1 MKFKIPTEGGDEE
14 INMAPMIDMV
24 FLLLIFFMVASHL
37 TALER
42 IPVEL
47 PVADK
52 AKVPEEARDRQLIT
66 VLAQEDGGAS
76 YFMNLQTMDI
86 KELSAE
92 IARLYE
98 ADENL
103 RIYLRAGR
111 QVRHKHIKA
120 VMEACAE
127 AGIADIIFGTYESGN

>member
-1 MKFKIPTEGGDEE
+1 MQFKIPTEGGDDE

-42 IPVEL
+42 VPVSL

-52 AKVPEEARDRQLIT
+52 AKVPEEAHDRQMIT
-66 VLAQEDGGAS
+66 VLAEKDGAAG
-76 YFMNLQTMDI
+76 YYMNLQKMDI
-86 KELSAE
+86 KELTAA
-92 IARLYE
+92 IVRQQQ
-98 ADENL
+98 ADENI
-103 RIYLRAGR
+103 RIYLRADR
-111 QVRHKHIKA
+111 QVKHRYIKA

-127 AGIADIIFGTYESGN
+127 AGIADIIFGAFESGD